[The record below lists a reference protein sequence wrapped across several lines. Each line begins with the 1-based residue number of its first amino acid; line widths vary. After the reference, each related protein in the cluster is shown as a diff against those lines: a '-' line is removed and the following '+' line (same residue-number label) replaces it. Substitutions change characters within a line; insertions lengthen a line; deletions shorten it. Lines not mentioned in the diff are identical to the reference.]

1 MSLKKALFV
10 LHYSPPIHGASKVG
24 DMIINSSLI
33 SSELESKFLKI
44 KGTQRL
50 DEIGKFSLLK
60 IKHSFKLFFGLI
72 SKLFLFK
79 PSIIY
84 FTVSPQGFAFY
95 RDLIISIPIKIY
107 CLFKTCSIYYHFHA
121 KGIEE
126 FASKSII
133 SKTLTGLF
141 LKNANLIFISSQMQS
156 EVNSIKGY
164 KKIFFLNN
172 GVNDNLDDSSFRNIL
187 KNKNKEINILYLSNM
202 MKEKGYDTVL
212 NLAKKTKFLNQKDIK
227 FHFAGEWSSKSD
239 ELYFKNF
246 VEKHKLEEYVEYHG
260 LVSGKDKFNLFVEAK
275 AFIFPSKYKKEVFP
289 LSVLE
294 ALSYGLPVIAF
305 NAGAISEIINK
316 EIGVLTDENNLFEVF
331 TIFKQEY
338 LKDTVY
344 IKCRNTFLEKYTI
357 QKFEENLLKILKS

>member
-1 MSLKKALFV
+1 
-10 LHYSPPIHGASKVG
+10 
-24 DMIINSSLI
+24 
-33 SSELESKFLKI
+33 
-44 KGTQRL
+44 
-50 DEIGKFSLLK
+50 
-60 IKHSFKLFFGLI
+60 
-72 SKLFLFK
+72 
-79 PSIIY
+79 
-84 FTVSPQGFAFY
+84 
-95 RDLIISIPIKIY
+95 
-107 CLFKTCSIYYHFHA
+107 
-121 KGIEE
+121 
-126 FASKSII
+126 
-133 SKTLTGLF
+133 
-141 LKNANLIFISSQMQS
+141 
-156 EVNSIKGY
+156 
-164 KKIFFLNN
+164 
-172 GVNDNLDDSSFRNIL
+172 
-187 KNKNKEINILYLSNM
+187 M